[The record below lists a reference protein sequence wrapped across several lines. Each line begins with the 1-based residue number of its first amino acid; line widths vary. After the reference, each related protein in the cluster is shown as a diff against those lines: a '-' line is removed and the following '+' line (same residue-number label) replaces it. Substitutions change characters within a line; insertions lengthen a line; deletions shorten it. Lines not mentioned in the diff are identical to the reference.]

1 MARDRGGAFLHL
13 NARPS
18 TANHVVLQITPPLIA
33 AHPANR
39 SVLSPGPFVFSIG
52 RRRDPAAACSRLD
65 GGPPSASPLS
75 AAAVPCAPGCDSR
88 PAQPDGRRAGAPGP
102 ALRRAP
108 EDHGPRQGA
117 GLRKVPRRGC
127 SSCAST
133 RPSASPTPATC
144 GRESRRTRWSEL

>member
-1 MARDRGGAFLHL
+1 
-13 NARPS
+13 
-18 TANHVVLQITPPLIA
+18 
-33 AHPANR
+33 
-39 SVLSPGPFVFSIG
+39 VLSPGPFVFSIG
-52 RRRDPAAACSRLD
+52 RRRDPAAACPRLD

-117 GLRKVPRRGC
+117 GLRGGVPEDGLVRHGAGHAEGARPARRRAHLLRQRQLPAGE
-127 SSCAST
+127 SLGGRDGLNSEALNIIDMNT
-133 RPSASPTPATC
+133 RFYGVSDYTS
-144 GRESRRTRWSEL
+144 